1 VRPHERRYG
10 RGEQTSDRRE
20 QTSDRREQTSD
31 RREQTSDER
40 GAMTAVRRGVRLA
53 IDVGSVRVG
62 VARSDP
68 DALLATPVA
77 TLPRG
82 GSDLDDIC
90 GLVAD
95 LDVVEVVVGLPRS
108 LSGRESHAA
117 AAAREYARALVT
129 RLRDRRQ
136 ATDVRLVDERLST
149 VAAERAMRAAGRN
162 GRQQRAVV
170 DQAAAVVIL
179 QHAIDAE
186 RVSGSPAGEA
196 VRPG

>member
-1 VRPHERRYG
+1 
-10 RGEQTSDRRE
+10 
-20 QTSDRREQTSD
+20 
-31 RREQTSDER
+31 
-40 GAMTAVRRGVRLA
+40 MTGVRRGVRLA

-90 GLVAD
+90 ALVTE
-95 LDVVEVVVGLPRS
+95 LDVVEIVIGLPRS

-117 AAAREYARALVT
+117 TAAREYAHALVS
-129 RLRDRRQ
+129 RLHERRL
-136 ATDVRLVDERLST
+136 TIDVRLVDERLST
-149 VAAERAMRAAGRN
+149 VAAERAMREAGRN

-179 QHAIDAE
+179 QHAMDAE

-196 VRPG
+196 VRPR

>member
-1 VRPHERRYG
+1 
-10 RGEQTSDRRE
+10 
-20 QTSDRREQTSD
+20 
-31 RREQTSDER
+31 
-40 GAMTAVRRGVRLA
+40 MTTVRRGVRLA

-95 LDVVEVVVGLPRS
+95 LDVVEIVVGLPRS
-108 LSGRESHAA
+108 LSGQESHAA
-117 AAAREYARALVT
+117 AAARAYAGALVA
-129 RLRDRRQ
+129 RLRERRQ
-136 ATDVRLVDERLST
+136 VTDVRLVDERLST

-179 QHAIDAE
+179 QHAMDAE

-196 VRPG
+196 VPPG

>member
-1 VRPHERRYG
+1 
-10 RGEQTSDRRE
+10 
-20 QTSDRREQTSD
+20 
-31 RREQTSDER
+31 
-40 GAMTAVRRGVRLA
+40 MTAVRRGVRLA

-68 DALLATPVA
+68 DGLLATPVA

-95 LDVVEVVVGLPRS
+95 LDVVEIVVGLPRS
-108 LSGRESHAA
+108 LSGQESHAA
-117 AAAREYARALVT
+117 AAARAYALALAT
-129 RLRDRRQ
+129 RLRERRQ

-179 QHAIDAE
+179 QHAMDAE

-196 VRPG
+196 VPPG